1 MDGRR
6 WVSPRGCASGVDGP
20 NKHYGR
26 RATTDRTCVYS
37 RIGSGAGVENK
48 ALIVLAGRRGPNDQP
63 KDAALHCRSDGREGV
78 VEHVCPTSRVIDTH
92 TAYRGGSNGVTCTAD
107 LSSCWPRL

>member
-26 RATTDRTCVYS
+26 RATSDRTCVYS

-48 ALIVLAGRRGPNDQP
+48 ALVVLAGGRRPQRFMADRMGAKVRSHHVDHTPMYAEPNLVIEVMLQAARETLSG
-63 KDAALHCRSDGREGV
+63 KDSQ
-78 VEHVCPTSRVIDTH
+78 
-92 TAYRGGSNGVTCTAD
+92 
-107 LSSCWPRL
+107 